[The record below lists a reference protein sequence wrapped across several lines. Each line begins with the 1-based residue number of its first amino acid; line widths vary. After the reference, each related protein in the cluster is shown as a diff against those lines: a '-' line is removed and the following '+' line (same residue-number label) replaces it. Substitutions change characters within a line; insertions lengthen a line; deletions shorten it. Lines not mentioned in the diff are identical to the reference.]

1 MDFKTEFKPLT
12 VQPQEIEG
20 ISFNM
25 IDSEFGEHNFTEEQ
39 YKVVQRVVHASADF
53 ELGNSMLFHTKQFKQ
68 VFRQFVMENKYMPM
82 YK

>member
-39 YKVVQRVVHASADF
+39 YKVVQRVF
-53 ELGNSMLFHTKQFKQ
+53 TLQLILN
-68 VFRQFVMENKYMPM
+68 
-82 YK
+82 